1 MAEFT
6 TAARLMASI
15 FFVPKNGDIDITAN
29 TYNLPDDAV
38 SSAFMWILRD

>member
-15 FFVPKNGDIDITAN
+15 FFVTKNSDIDITAN
-29 TYNLPDDAV
+29 TYSLPDDAV
-38 SSAFMWILRD
+38 SSAFMWTLRD